1 MTKYVS
7 TRPVSGTKDS
17 AGIGYVIIPRG
28 VDKKKFI
35 EQCFRTGTISLL
47 LENGGVIDDVLITKS
62 VINQIDFPESFNKKG
77 SLLVWVNQPKKQRPI
92 VIGSLSN
99 ANEFVNFSK
108 NKSALRRAT
117 ANFVSEV
124 LVDAQNGSVIITSNS
139 SVEGGGD
146 IYIISTNKN
155 KKSKLNIEVSG
166 SINIKS
172 PDFIL
177 TNSNKLSLIIKDKSI
192 DEEITEITYEKGIGF
207 SYSDE
212 FGNKMTSDSDGIN
225 ISPQSK
231 FTIGFGD
238 EPAMLSQT
246 FRDIFEDLTDMI
258 SKLATTC
265 SKIQVGTAMG
275 TSTVP
280 TNVLDLKQIAQDI
293 ADLKSKYP
301 DFQSQINFTE

>member
-1 MTKYVS
+1 
-7 TRPVSGTKDS
+7 
-17 AGIGYVIIPRG
+17 
-28 VDKKKFI
+28 
-35 EQCFRTGTISLL
+35 
-47 LENGGVIDDVLITKS
+47 
-62 VINQIDFPESFNKKG
+62 
-77 SLLVWVNQPKKQRPI
+77 
-92 VIGSLSN
+92 
-99 ANEFVNFSK
+99 
-108 NKSALRRAT
+108 
-117 ANFVSEV
+117 
-124 LVDAQNGSVIITSNS
+124 
-139 SVEGGGD
+139 
-146 IYIISTNKN
+146 
-155 KKSKLNIEVSG
+155 
-166 SINIKS
+166 
-172 PDFIL
+172 
-177 TNSNKLSLIIKDKSI
+177 
-192 DEEITEITYEKGIGF
+192 
-207 SYSDE
+207 
-212 FGNKMTSDSDGIN
+212 MTSDSDGIN